1 MKHTSYKLRTLVLGL
16 IGGLLLSVSSCRSSK
31 KEPPSGPAAER
42 NVSGNQPSEPPS
54 LMFDIVPA
62 TSSVTGGVQQ
72 YQCTYEAQGKIAR
85 FRVEISEGATSHG
98 QFPTTSIDGKFAA
111 DKDSDDSVLLE
122 DLRKLLQATR
132 PAVRSKKVS
141 ELPFDG
147 VILGRNYS
155 RDATSGYNA
164 EPAGNW
170 TVMKIFLP
178 KGSDDGE
185 VFLNI
190 NRIDGKGEFSIKDS
204 DYGDYVLNALA
215 KVL

>member
-1 MKHTSYKLRTLVLGL
+1 
-16 IGGLLLSVSSCRSSK
+16 
-31 KEPPSGPAAER
+31 
-42 NVSGNQPSEPPS
+42 
-54 LMFDIVPA
+54 MFDIVPA
-62 TSSVTGGVQQ
+62 TGLVAGGVQR
-72 YQCTYEAQGKIAR
+72 YQCTYQAQGKTAR
-85 FRVEISEGATSHG
+85 FRVEISEGATSHE
-98 QFPTTSIDGKFAA
+98 QFPITSIDGKFVA

-122 DLRKLLQATR
+122 DS
-132 PAVRSKKVS
+132 SKRFS
-141 ELPFDG
+141 RHLGLPSGQEKYQSSPFNG

-155 RDATSGYNA
+155 RDATSGYSA

-178 KGSDDGE
+178 KGGDDGE

-215 KVL
+215 RVLRILILHVAFLGFPQRD